1 MRAFVR
7 VWVRESISPSG
18 NHDVV
23 REKKGLLVNTGHGVS
38 SLERKK
44 QSKRVAYSRPPFSP
58 YPPCSLTIHAN
69 ALNNRSFFSS
79 SSSSPSSFSVSFS
92 PSRTSCGFLIF
103 SCVFFLL
110 TFFSLLYPPLL
121 FLSFLR
127 FLPALVP
134 TILGSTLLGDEKKS
148 LVFFA
153 DLLLSRMLMSIFD
166 VLFYSF
172 FFFFLLF
179 CRSDR

>member
-44 QSKRVAYSRPPFSP
+44 QSKPCRLLPPFSP

-79 SSSSPSSFSVSFS
+79 SSSSLSSFSVSFS

-110 TFFSLLYPPLL
+110 TFFSLLYPPSYSSP
-121 FLSFLR
+121 FSVFCPRSFRR
-127 FLPALVP
+127 FWEAHCSV
-134 TILGSTLLGDEKKS
+134 TRKS
-148 LVFFA
+148 
-153 DLLLSRMLMSIFD
+153 R
-166 VLFYSF
+166 
-172 FFFFLLF
+172 
-179 CRSDR
+179 